1 MGELFVP
8 NPSRHD
14 VSSFQILVEGKQI
27 DPSYQVIS
35 ISVSREV
42 NRIPTAKIMIR
53 DGEAAERDFE
63 ISNSDDFLPGKKIR
77 IKIGL
82 DGNNNQA
89 FEGIIVKHAIKIS
102 SNGNSM
108 LQVECFDTAV
118 RMSVGRHSRYYTQV
132 SDSRLF
138 DEIVSQYSGLSVDA
152 ENTSLTHKEIVQ
164 HHISDRDFIL
174 LRAEANGMLVRVEDG
189 KLGITNPNTAAKLV
203 VQLNYESSSI

>member
-42 NRIPTAKIMIR
+42 NRIPTAKIYIR

-82 DGNNNQA
+82 DGNTTRHLK
-89 FEGIIVKHAIKIS
+89 GS
-102 SNGNSM
+102 SLSM
-108 LQVECFDTAV
+108 PSKYPPMEIPCCRWNV
-118 RMSVGRHSRYYTQV
+118 STQ
-132 SDSRLF
+132 
-138 DEIVSQYSGLSVDA
+138 Q
-152 ENTSLTHKEIVQ
+152 
-164 HHISDRDFIL
+164 
-174 LRAEANGMLVRVEDG
+174 
-189 KLGITNPNTAAKLV
+189 
-203 VQLNYESSSI
+203 